1 MNSPQPV
8 MCLCPQLLSVGGM
21 KRNRPSTT
29 ALGGAGAALLL
40 LLAACGFG
48 TAQAH
53 SAGPSLTTR
62 WHLVAQCFR
71 ANGYPNLPDPTIDSH
86 GQPQLPDGVQK
97 PATIPT
103 PCQSLLDQAN
113 QASEAAG
120 GGGIHQPSHN
130 VAQLRLF
137 AQCMRDHGL
146 DDWPDPDS
154 QGRFHLP
161 ADLQGKSG
169 PRWPA
174 IRAAWSGPCAQFD
187 TGGSIDVV
195 P

>member
-1 MNSPQPV
+1 MCSPGGLP
-8 MCLCPQLLSVGGM
+8 SVGTM
-21 KRNRPSTT
+21 KRNHLPAAL
-29 ALGGAGAALLL
+29 ALGAAVAVLLL
-40 LLAACGFG
+40 GACGFG
-48 TAQAH
+48 AAQAH
-53 SAGPSLTTR
+53 NTGPSLTTR

-71 ANGYPNLPDPTIDSH
+71 ANGYPDLPDPTIDSH
-86 GQPQLPDGVQK
+86 GQPQLPDSVQK

-120 GGGIHQPSHN
+120 GGGIHQPSHD

-187 TGGSIDVV
+187 TGGSLDVV